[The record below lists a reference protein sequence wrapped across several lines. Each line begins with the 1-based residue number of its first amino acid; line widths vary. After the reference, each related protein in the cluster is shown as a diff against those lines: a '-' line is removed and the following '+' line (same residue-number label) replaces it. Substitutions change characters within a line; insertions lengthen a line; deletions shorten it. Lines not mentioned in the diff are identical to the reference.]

1 MLTRSQKAQSRLTGQ
16 EERGRALSPTLAL
29 PSAGRH
35 MTPGGLPLSLAAA
48 ISCSE
53 VADSIQPIL
62 ENTNVRGE
70 EGWGGVKPKI
80 NFLIPLAPVSATSQG
95 VSLPVNVRKIDDP
108 REYAYN
114 LSKGPPEVSSNPRY
128 VVISAKGSYPVH
140 ITRNHHEIA
149 TISGPASN
157 DRKIL
162 RSSSSV
168 PKKRR
173 LCWEK
178 G

>member
-70 EGWGGVKPKI
+70 EGWGGVGSSRRSTSS
-80 NFLIPLAPVSATSQG
+80 FLLH
-95 VSLPVNVRKIDDP
+95 L
-108 REYAYN
+108 
-114 LSKGPPEVSSNPRY
+114 
-128 VVISAKGSYPVH
+128 
-140 ITRNHHEIA
+140 
-149 TISGPASN
+149 
-157 DRKIL
+157 
-162 RSSSSV
+162 SV
-168 PKKRR
+168 PLVRECR
-173 LCWEK
+173 YL
-178 G
+178 